1 MSDLDIMLESV
12 LILAFRI
19 LADEE
24 VLEKSALE
32 FQVTTVI
39 PCPNMIGD
47 EVVYK
52 RPAGPPSSTS
62 IGPPSFEGL
71 ESRLNP

>member
-1 MSDLDIMLESV
+1 MLENV

-47 EVVYK
+47 EVV
-52 RPAGPPSSTS
+52 
-62 IGPPSFEGL
+62 
-71 ESRLNP
+71 